1 VSQISPP
8 IRIVLVAAI
17 GLIAAWM
24 LFLKPS
30 SGSSTTP
37 AASSASAPTAPG
49 VKGLTRAIA
58 KAHGAAA
65 TQAKSDAAVQKATG
79 GAATATGAA
88 AASTPAVEAARKAVQ
103 GAAAGKATTA
113 HDLPLPVLKAIAAH
127 QVMVLLFWNPDSAD
141 DQAVKKALGKVNRW
155 KGEVF
160 VSSAPIKT
168 ISDYGR
174 ITRGADVEQS
184 PTVVVVDRKL
194 RATNL
199 VGYVD
204 TQSIDQA
211 VVDARRNSG
220 VLVASAYLRKVNQLC
235 ATSGVALNSTDL
247 PGNAS
252 DVSGFLSAQTGVL
265 RRFET
270 RFEATNAPAPFRA
283 FKRGAAADMK
293 SYTAAIADWA
303 AYLGPHPTQA
313 RALSSLPRFIPR
325 AAKSVKRYDARMDSH
340 NVRSCGSNS

>member
-8 IRIVLVAAI
+8 IRIILVAAI

-30 SGSSTTP
+30 SGTTAKP
-37 AASSASAPTAPG
+37 AATATAPG
-49 VKGLTRAIA
+49 VKGLARAID
-58 KAHGAAA
+58 KAHGAVSAQQKSNAA
-65 TQAKSDAAVQKATG
+65 IEQATG
-79 GAATATGAA
+79 GQVAAKGAA
-88 AASTPAVEAARKAVQ
+88 AATSPAVEAARKAVQ
-103 GAAAGKATTA
+103 GAATGTKTAA
-113 HDLPLPVLKAIAAH
+113 HDLPLPVLKAIAANK
-127 QVMVLLFWNPDSAD
+127 VMVLLFWNPDSAD
-141 DQAVKKALGKVNRW
+141 DRAVKKAVGKVNRW

-220 VLVASAYLRKVNQLC
+220 VLVASTYLRKVNHLC
-235 ATSGVALNSTDL
+235 ATSGVALSSTDL
-247 PGNAS
+247 PGKAS
-252 DVSGFLSAQTGVL
+252 DVSGFLSTQTGVL

-270 RFEATNAPAPFRA
+270 RFEATSAPAAFRG

-325 AAKSVKRYDARMDSH
+325 ASASVKRYDARMDSH
-340 NVRSCGSNS
+340 NVLSCGSNS